1 MVAIS
6 SLLIQ
11 RHMDRWEKIENAY
24 HGARDL
30 RGEDRSHFLD
40 QQCGSDDA
48 MRRQVEVLLAQ
59 DDNPNSFLIGAV
71 GEMSGEWR
79 SLVRSA
85 GTLTGRR
92 IGPFEILE
100 PIGSGGMGDVY
111 RARDTKLQRD
121 AALKFLPVQLGRDP
135 GRLARF
141 EREARTLAALNH
153 PNIAGIY
160 GLEESDAGQAL
171 VLELVEGPT
180 LGDRIAQG
188 PIPIE

>member
-6 SLLIQ
+6 SSQI
-11 RHMDRWEKIENAY
+11 RRNMERWEKIENAY

-30 RGEDRSHFLD
+30 TGEDRSHFLD
-40 QQCGSDDA
+40 QECGPDHA
-48 MRRQVEVLLAQ
+48 MRLQVEALLAQ
-59 DDNPNSFLIGAV
+59 DDYPDSFLNRPAV
-71 GEMSGEWR
+71 ELPEWR
-79 SLVRSA
+79 SLVRNV

-92 IGPFEILE
+92 VGPYEILE

-121 AALKFLPVQLGRDP
+121 AALKFLPVQVGTDP

-160 GLEESDAGQAL
+160 GLEESDAGQ
-171 VLELVEGPT
+171 
-180 LGDRIAQG
+180 
-188 PIPIE
+188 